1 MPVVVRELVIKAV
14 VEEGA
19 AAANSGGPAASMRAV
34 QDQEQLIAACVEQV
48 LEILE
53 KSKDR

>member
-14 VEEGA
+14 VEEGT
-19 AAANSGGPAASMRAV
+19 ANNSSSTAASMRAV
-34 QDQEQLIAACVEQV
+34 QAQEELIAACVEQV

-53 KSKDR
+53 KSKER